1 MATRKTSTQVT
12 KTNAKPSKELDVV
25 IKEVI
30 VESINIPGPKGSTGE
45 QGPKGDRGE
54 QGPRG
59 ERGDIGPVGPRG
71 DVGPQGPKGEKGDKG
86 EQGEKGAQGEQGPRG
101 EQGIQGV
108 QGATGEQGPVG
119 PQGIQGEK
127 GEKGDKGDKGDTGA
141 QGPIGL
147 QGIQGVKG
155 ETGPQ
160 GKQGPKGDKGET
172 GAQGPKGEKGDK
184 GDRGEVGPQGEP
196 GPRGPRGDSGDPNI
210 DKTVAKLK
218 ALNVWTDG
226 SVDSVLS
233 LLVDKVASSLRVT
246 PKPLTY
252 TKPSEGDTT
261 LTVMGEDHFR
271 VSLDDT
277 SKGVEIVNGIATLTI
292 PAYGADSFTLK
303 YLNLNG
309 DVIDTVIVSGLQSID
324 LSDWQKRWTGSESS
338 ENIYTSEV
346 DYILTDIAHD
356 HPNANVILQYSTPD
370 SPKVKTKLFENAFN
384 ERDTYLELGNNF
396 RIVVEKGAGVYGYGD
411 GTLLGIYFKE

>member
-1 MATRKTSTQVT
+1 MVTRKQT
-12 KTNAKPSKELDVV
+12 AKEKEVV
-25 IKEVI
+25 IGNI
-30 VESINIPGPKGSTGE
+30 VVENVSIPGIKGAVGE

-86 EQGEKGAQGEQGPRG
+86 EQGEKGTQGEQGPRG

-119 PQGIQGEK
+119 PQGIQGDK

-172 GAQGPKGEKGDK
+172 GPQGPKGDKGDK

-196 GPRGPRGDSGDPNI
+196 GPRGPRGDGGDPNI

-233 LLVDKVASSLRVT
+233 LLVDKAADSLRIE

-252 TKPSEGDTT
+252 GKPKQGATSFI
-261 LTVMGEDHFR
+261 VKGEDRFK
-271 VSLDDT
+271 VSV
-277 SKGVEIVNGIATLTI
+277 GNRNEQFEIINGETIVTI
-292 PAYGADSFTLK
+292 PDYVDSSFALNYIDLTGKVIDVISIDTNSTNAD
-303 YLNLNG
+303 LNG
-309 DVIDTVIVSGLQSID
+309 LHKVWSGSGSNSMYKFIGYAPQQVAIQYINSNGDLFTEISPVGTNKFDLQNVSG
-324 LSDWQKRWTGSESS
+324 R
-338 ENIYTSEV
+338 V
-346 DYILTDIAHD
+346 DYSSGVFEAFITNADFKIIALY
-356 HPNANVILQYSTPD
+356 ATP
-370 SPKVKTKLFENAFN
+370 
-384 ERDTYLELGNNF
+384 ER
-396 RIVVEKGAGVYGYGD
+396 
-411 GTLLGIYFKE
+411 